1 MEKIYRKM
9 REIEEKEFV
18 TEEFKKD
25 LDDLFEI
32 LNEKIQENNIIL
44 EKIDNNSGLVL
55 IDVMEKIEKIRCAF
69 FKFCCEFSKKEIFD
83 ITFCYYRDLLIE
95 LAKVEEKIDDI
106 CINIFDEK
114 IKECTIEIQEN
125 KKNIKVINNDNIN
138 EHIALHKHNEPFYKN
153 IEELEAKRKE
163 MLRC

>member
-9 REIEEKEFV
+9 REIEEKEFM

-25 LDDLFEI
+25 LDDLFET

-55 IDVMEKIEKIRCAF
+55 INVMEELEKIRCVF

-83 ITFCYYRDLLIE
+83 IAFCYYRDLLIE

-114 IKECTIEIQEN
+114 IKECTMEIQEN

-153 IEELEAKRKE
+153 IEELETKRKE
-163 MLRC
+163 MLRR